1 MIRLVLTDMDNT
13 LIPFGEPSVTERD
26 VAAIHAAT
34 AAGVRFGPAT
44 GRDEQEL
51 NRFFLG
57 DESCYATGVISNGKK
72 VKVDG
77 ELIDVHYID
86 NAALERLAQ
95 RFLDVP
101 GTFVVA
107 YPAKTD
113 LSNPTYVIGAT
124 TDEMA
129 AYERRFKFNGTMAG
143 HVPDEPLIAATI
155 ACAGTPADMERTR
168 TVARGLAPE
177 FDYVSPVPNWF
188 DILPHGVDKASAL
201 GVLLGALGIGADE
214 VAFFGDG
221 ENDLAIMERV
231 PNSVAVANAVPK
243 VAEAARWHIGT
254 CWSRA
259 VAGALEDIAAAATA
273 GEMPAFMR

>member
-1 MIRLVLTDMDNT
+1 MIRLALTDMDNT
-13 LIPFGEPSVTERD
+13 LVPFGAQSVEGED
-26 VAAIHAAT
+26 LAAIHAT
-34 AAGVRFGPAT
+34 LSAGVRFGPAT

-51 NRFFLG
+51 RRLFQG
-57 DESCYATGVISNGKK
+57 DEACYATGIISNGKK

-86 NAALERLAQ
+86 NDALERLAQ
-95 RFLDVP
+95 RFLDEP

-113 LSNPTYVIGAT
+113 LSNPAYVIGAR

-129 AYERRFKFNGTMAG
+129 SYEERFKFNGRLAS

-155 ACAGTPADMERTR
+155 ACAGTQDDMERTR
-168 TVARGLAPE
+168 RLAQGLAPE

-201 GVLLGALGIGADE
+201 AVLMGALGVGEDE

-221 ENDLAIMERV
+221 ENDLGIMGRV
-231 PNSVAVANAVPK
+231 PNSVAVANAVPA

-254 CWSRA
+254 CWSHA
-259 VAGALEDIAAAATA
+259 VATALGDIAQAAPTGALPT
-273 GEMPAFMR
+273 FMQ

>member
-1 MIRLVLTDMDNT
+1 MIRLALTDMDNT
-13 LIPFGEPSVTERD
+13 LVPFGVQSVEGED
-26 VAAIHAAT
+26 LAAIHAT
-34 AAGVRFGPAT
+34 LDAGVRFGPAT

-51 NRFFLG
+51 RRLFQG
-57 DESCYATGVISNGKK
+57 DEACYATGIISNGKK

-86 NAALERLAQ
+86 NDAFERLAQ
-95 RFLDVP
+95 RFLDEP

-113 LSNPTYVIGAT
+113 LSNPAYVIGAR

-129 AYERRFKFNGTMAG
+129 SYEERFKFNGRLAS

-155 ACAGTPADMERTR
+155 ACAGTQDDMERTR
-168 TVARGLAPE
+168 RLAQGLAPE

-188 DILPHGVDKASAL
+188 DVLPHGVDKSSALDVLMGAL
-201 GVLLGALGIGADE
+201 GVGKDE

-221 ENDLAIMERV
+221 ENDLGIMGRV
-231 PNSVAVANAVPK
+231 PNSVAVANAVPA

-254 CWSRA
+254 CWSHA
-259 VAGALEDIAAAATA
+259 VAAALGDIAQAAPTGAL
-273 GEMPAFMR
+273 PAFMQ